1 MRKIQLKLCPN
12 DRGYTWSNEWR
23 RITEARYVCAKSELH
38 DRQDYIAEIIKKRG
52 IEAGMML
59 KDDIRKEWNKSG
71 K

>member
-1 MRKIQLKLCPN
+1 MKLCKIY
-12 DRGYTWSNEWR
+12 RGYTWSDEWR
-23 RITEARYVCAKSELH
+23 RVTEARYVCAKPERH
-38 DRQDYIAEIIKKRG
+38 DQQDYIAEIIKKRG